1 MKFNNDSAMTSVP
14 ETFALN
20 ESIRNTLCYQ
30 FFEHYSR
37 YFVEYTNIQLEFY
50 PKNPETS
57 SPTPFIAVADEN
69 DNLRIVWFQTARLQ
83 LFSESF
89 KFFQDSSTDLQ
100 QFSAFD
106 LFIMTLGKLMT
117 TPNDQTNLKRHEKYM
132 LEILEQSPS
141 VLNVNQSLV
150 GLLLS
155 STDQRLNKSSML
167 WFYYKK
173 LVVLKKQN
181 STSPDLG
188 DHVEQVCLKSA
199 KNHFANYYCWNTIR
213 WIFDNE
219 LNDNKKSAIFSQVFQ
234 FCRSNFTDCSAWDT
248 LAYFSKQSSL
258 KQYSSYNV
266 ISHRRIQRLLKLH
279 VGAQG
284 ASDQRLYWKDQNI
297 VIATAQEVMHMIRTL
312 ERASIPVFNY
322 LLSVVTLIPPTI
334 FTAELSL
341 LKASLRADVSQ
352 DQKDKKGHEN
362 LVTLQQ
368 AEYVEQ
374 LMEFL
379 EKLEKDKTLLHLKN

>member
-1 MKFNNDSAMTSVP
+1 MTSVP

-100 QFSAFD
+100 QFSAF
-106 LFIMTLGKLMT
+106 
-117 TPNDQTNLKRHEKYM
+117 
-132 LEILEQSPS
+132 EILEQSPS
-141 VLNVNQSLV
+141 FLNVNQSLV
-150 GLLLS
+150 GLLFS

-279 VGAQG
+279 SYCYCSRGDAYDKNIG
-284 ASDQRLYWKDQNI
+284 ASINPCIQ
-297 VIATAQEVMHMIRTL
+297 
-312 ERASIPVFNY
+312 
-322 LLSVVTLIPPTI
+322 LSVECSYTYSTNH
-334 FTAELSL
+334 FY
-341 LKASLRADVSQ
+341 
-352 DQKDKKGHEN
+352 G
-362 LVTLQQ
+362 
-368 AEYVEQ
+368 
-374 LMEFL
+374 
-379 EKLEKDKTLLHLKN
+379 